1 MVDKSSEYPKKLER
15 VKVVSQHDTSE
26 IEAALVAEGFKIVD
40 NNPDFILCY
49 GGDGT
54 VLFTERTIPE
64 IPKLIIKT
72 SRICRKCDYNLKQL
86 KNLISNI
93 KKGNYCL
100 QKKMKLEAEAKGK
113 KLVGLNEIQVHL
125 KLPIYAVRFSLS
137 VNGRDYKKLIGDG
150 VIIATVFGSTGYY
163 KATGGK
169 SFEKGI
175 GISFNNLHNI
185 DEESFVVKENSVVK
199 SAIIRGPAW
208 LLADNNENFIEL
220 DAGDTV
226 TVKRSESVANFIY
239 VPSL

>member
-15 VKVVSQHDTSE
+15 VKVVSQHGTSE
-26 IEAALVAEGFKIVD
+26 IEAALSAEGFKIVD

-72 SRICRKCDYNLKQL
+72 SRVCRKCDYTIKQL
-86 KNLISNI
+86 KNLLSNI
-93 KKGNYCL
+93 KKM
-100 QKKMKLEAEAKGK
+100 KMEAEAKGK

-137 VNGRDYKKLIGDG
+137 VNGRDYKELIGDG
-150 VIIATVFGSTGYY
+150 VVIATVFGSTGYY

-169 SFEKGI
+169 SFENGI

-185 DEESFVVKENSVVK
+185 NEESFVVKENSVVK
-199 SAIIRGPAW
+199 LAIIRGPAW
-208 LLADNNENFIEL
+208 LLADNNDNFIEL

-239 VPSL
+239 VSNI